1 MNLKDKITEEV
12 KDAMRSGNEI
22 KKRTLRMT
30 QAAIKQIEVD
40 KRIELDDEGVMAIL
54 QKEIKIRKEAVE
66 ESKRAGRE
74 DLIAAAEAEIDVLK
88 SFLPEE
94 LSSDA
99 LRELAVL
106 VIAELNA
113 NSMADMGRVIKELMP
128 KVAGRASG
136 ADVSAMVRLLL
147 Q

>member
-1 MNLKDKITEEV
+1 MNLKEKITEEV

-40 KRIELDDEGVMAIL
+40 KRIELDDEGVMAVL

-66 ESKRAGRE
+66 ESKSAGRE
-74 DLIAAAEAEIDVLK
+74 DLSAAAEAEIEVLK
-88 SFLPEE
+88 AFLPEE
-94 LSSDA
+94 LSPDA
-99 LRELAVL
+99 LRELAGL
-106 VIAELNA
+106 VIADLKA
-113 NSMADMGRVIKELMP
+113 NSMADMGKVIKELMP

-136 ADVSAMVRLLL
+136 ADVSAMVRSLL

>member
-1 MNLKDKITEEV
+1 MNLKEKITEEV
-12 KDAMRSGNEI
+12 KDAMRSGNET

-40 KRIELDDEGVMAIL
+40 KRIELDDEGVMVVL

-66 ESKRAGRE
+66 ESRSAGRE
-74 DLIAAAEAEIDVLK
+74 DLATAAEAEINVLK
-88 SFLPEE
+88 AFLPEE
-94 LSSDA
+94 LSPDA
-99 LRELAVL
+99 LRELAGL
-106 VIAELNA
+106 VITELKA
-113 NSMADMGRVIKELMP
+113 NSMADMGKVIKELMP

-136 ADVSAMVRLLL
+136 ADVSAMVRSLL

>member
-1 MNLKDKITEEV
+1 MNLKEKITEEV

-40 KRIELDDEGVMAIL
+40 KRIELDDEGVMAVL
-54 QKEIKIRKEAVE
+54 QKEIKIRKEAAE
-66 ESKRAGRE
+66 EAKSAGRE
-74 DLIAAAEAEIDVLK
+74 DLTAAAEAEIEVLK

-94 LSSDA
+94 LSPDA
-99 LRELAVL
+99 LRELAGL
-106 VIAELNA
+106 VIADLKA
-113 NSMADMGRVIKELMP
+113 NSMTDMGKVIKELMP

-136 ADVSAMVRLLL
+136 ADVSAIVRSLL